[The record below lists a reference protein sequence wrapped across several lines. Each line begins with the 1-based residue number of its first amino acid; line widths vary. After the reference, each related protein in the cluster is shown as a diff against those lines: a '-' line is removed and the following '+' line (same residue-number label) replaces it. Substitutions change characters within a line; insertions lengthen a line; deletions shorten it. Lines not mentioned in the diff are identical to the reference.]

1 MAGFGI
7 HISGD
12 SGVKLRKSYR
22 IDGEDWDIVKYDTL
36 MARTENYA
44 TTEFVTRK
52 IIMDPGSRR
61 IPVTLIHEALHII
74 SDNAKLGLSEDIVQ
88 RVAHGIYAFI
98 RDNKINFLED

>member
-1 MAGFGI
+1 M
-7 HISGD
+7 
-12 SGVKLRKSYR
+12 KLNKTYR
-22 IDGEDWDIVKYDTL
+22 IDGEDWDVVKDDML

-52 IIMDPGSRR
+52 IIMDPSSRR

-74 SDNAKLGLSEDIVQ
+74 SDNAKLGLREDTVQ
-88 RVAHGIYAFI
+88 RVAHGIYAFS